1 VSFKRLL
8 LLLFPLPTQDPSP
21 KKHPNRTQQLLRR
34 THGLSG
40 SSVWHGA
47 LHRRRPGYPCSSS
60 IVFRYH
66 EDGVFYPAEIV
77 RGVGN
82 GRFEH
87 HDKDHLWLHFGAL
100 KSTAGGLYPS
110 LSTKMKNRRLLL
122 QTCDRL
128 EGLIIYLSSFALLVC
143 SSRRFAV

>member
-1 VSFKRLL
+1 MGCR
-8 LLLFPLPTQDPSP
+8 
-21 KKHPNRTQQLLRR
+21 
-34 THGLSG
+34 
-40 SSVWHGA
+40 GA
-47 LHRRRPGYPCSSS
+47 VFGTVHSIAVAPVMAYSSS

-128 EGLIIYLSSFALLVC
+128 EGLIIYI
-143 SSRRFAV
+143 